1 MLEKLAQLLGL
12 AGLAVG
18 VVYLLYDKILSLP
31 IFKNVGKGGTIFI
44 VSLIAILIW
53 IIAVIIIIGPEG
65 FNVIVG
71 NGGTINSGI
80 TVGN

>member
-12 AGLAVG
+12 GGLAVG
-18 VVYLLYDKILSLP
+18 VVYLLYDRILSLP

-53 IIAVIIIIGPEG
+53 IIVVLIVIGPEG
-65 FNVIVG
+65 FNIIIG
-71 NGGTINSGI
+71 KGGTINSGI